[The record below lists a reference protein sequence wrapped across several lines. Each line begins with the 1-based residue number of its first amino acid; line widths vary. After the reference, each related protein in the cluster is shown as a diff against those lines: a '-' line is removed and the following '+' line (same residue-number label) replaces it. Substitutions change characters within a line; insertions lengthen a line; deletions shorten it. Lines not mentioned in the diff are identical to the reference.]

1 MSAVPSFRDEDKLSL
16 ANGFKVYRIDE
27 GQWQIVTSNAA
38 LTVKLPEDLLVS
50 LTQDQPQTVSDF
62 IKKLSGRYDAVSV
75 RGVLTSLLNKK
86 VIYLNGADQHSVPPD
101 SFFQLVNN
109 GDSRSDADFRP
120 ANHICKIIGNGRAHD
135 ELVRLAREVG
145 FRLSEDTDAA
155 CTVILVA
162 ADTPNHQLFR
172 DVNRSMSV
180 PSGVP
185 TIFAFIDGRVVRL
198 MRVLPGATACFECM
212 HHRMRAGKTFW
223 REFDAATSG
232 AALWYQDQ
240 PAEPVLQAHQLAA
253 ATLMQATLMLAG
265 QVHDL
270 HHNAIIELDSYGQAQ
285 TRSPVLKL
293 PRCPVCGPGAAS
305 QPMPPIYTTK
315 E

>member
-1 MSAVPSFRDEDKLSL
+1 M
-16 ANGFKVYRIDE
+16 
-27 GQWQIVTSNAA
+27 
-38 LTVKLPEDLLVS
+38 
-50 LTQDQPQTVSDF
+50 
-62 IKKLSGRYDAVSV
+62 
-75 RGVLTSLLNKK
+75 
-86 VIYLNGADQHSVPPD
+86 
-101 SFFQLVNN
+101 
-109 GDSRSDADFRP
+109 
-120 ANHICKIIGNGRAHD
+120 
-135 ELVRLAREVG
+135 
-145 FRLSEDTDAA
+145 
-155 CTVILVA
+155 LVA
-162 ADTPNHQLFR
+162 ADTPNHQFLR
-172 DVNRSMSV
+172 EVNRTLSV

-223 REFDAATSG
+223 REFDATTSG

-270 HHNAIIELDSYGQAQ
+270 HHNSVIELDGYGQAQ
-285 TRSPVLKL
+285 TKSPVLKL
-293 PRCPVCGPGAAS
+293 PRCPVCGPGAANK
-305 QPMPPIYTTK
+305 PMPPIYTAK